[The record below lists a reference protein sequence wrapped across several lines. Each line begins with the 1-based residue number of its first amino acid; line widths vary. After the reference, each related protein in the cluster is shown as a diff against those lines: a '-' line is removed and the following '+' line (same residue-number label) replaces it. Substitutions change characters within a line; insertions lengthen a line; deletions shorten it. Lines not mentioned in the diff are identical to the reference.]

1 MNQWRNLS
9 ISPKAFGSIDA
20 AAFLPFIILL
30 MRWNWSVL
38 YLCILTTIVFAIM
51 ARYRYTPAVVWRR
64 FLRLMIGSRRVV
76 VQKRIYRR
84 RVRCGLD
91 R

>member
-1 MNQWRNLS
+1 VNQWRNLS
-9 ISPKAFGSIDA
+9 ISPKAFGSVDA
-20 AAFLPFIILL
+20 VAFLPFIVLL
-30 MRWNWSVL
+30 LRWNVAVI
-38 YLCILTTIVFAIM
+38 YACILTTIVFAVM
-51 ARYRYTPAVVWRR
+51 ARYRYTPTVVARR

>member
-9 ISPKAFGSIDA
+9 ISPKAFGSVDA
-20 AAFLPFIILL
+20 VAFLPFIALL
-30 MRWNWSVL
+30 LRWNLTVL
-38 YLCILTTIVFAIM
+38 YVCIFTAIVFAVM
-51 ARYRYTPAVVWRR
+51 ARYRYTPTVVGRR
-64 FLRLMIGSRRVV
+64 FLRIMIGSRRVV
-76 VQKRIYRR
+76 VQKRTYRR